1 MVKDVFVRTGV
12 WEVPDVFVRTG
23 VWECA
28 PFLRT
33 GCVGLN
39 RRLIL
44 AKATIPQMLTS
55 CSLLCLRWSAQQSS
69 AEPRSVATN
78 MYNLLPPEL
87 VRQCYAFDNTYH
99 EIYKNVL
106 QEMLSPE
113 LTALLRCV
121 KGLKNVTFCQDD
133 CNFFMTERGIFLVCA
148 VDMRYTYADYFD
160 SDLIE
165 AAGVEG
171 GFGGEVVGLYYDLMG
186 ATWQSNFNTLDD
198 IDAAA
203 AKHGWP
209 ALLRCVDGFEK
220 QCIVAHTT
228 YYVYQYQVDGALMND
243 IRRGKYR
250 VDLTL
255 N

>member
-1 MVKDVFVRTGV
+1 MVKDVFVQTV

-23 VWECA
+23 VWEYA
-28 PFLRT
+28 PFSEND
-33 GCVGLN
+33 CVGLN
-39 RRLIL
+39 RCVIL

-55 CSLLCLRWSAQQSS
+55 FLFSASSDSS
-69 AEPRSVATN
+69 ASQTF

-165 AAGVEG
+165 APGLEG

-186 ATWQSNFNTLDD
+186 ATWQSNFNTLDN

>member
-1 MVKDVFVRTGV
+1 MWEVSDVFVRTGV
-12 WEVPDVFVRTG
+12 WER
-23 VWECA
+23 A

-39 RRLIL
+39 RCLILEKHNHTSNADFFCKRLLRLIRL
-44 AKATIPQMLTS
+44 LRRARQ
-55 CSLLCLRWSAQQSS
+55 SL
-69 AEPRSVATN
+69 RSVATN